1 MNAGASRARYI
12 QPESPPCHGFQY
24 DTLGTGT
31 RATVI
36 HPPTAW
42 SASGSA
48 IAKPASFTAS
58 CTMFTHAEV
67 SSPPAVKYTIT
78 TPPPTRQPAYFGRP
92 VTTLRI
98 VEIAMSWTAGTA
110 SDPIQS
116 RSDVIARTLRP

>member
-1 MNAGASRARYI
+1 MNAGPSSARYI
-12 QPESPPCHGFQY
+12 QPDSPPCHGFQY
-24 DTLGTGT
+24 DGSSACTA
-31 RATVI
+31 ATAL
-36 HPPTAW
+36 HPPIAC

-58 CTMFTHAEV
+58 CAMFTHAEV

-110 SDPIQS
+110 SDPIQI

>member
-1 MNAGASRARYI
+1 MNAGPSRARYI

-24 DTLGTGT
+24 DPLSACTSATLL
-31 RATVI
+31 
-36 HPPTAW
+36 HPPIAW
-42 SASGSA
+42 TASGSA

-58 CTMFTHAEV
+58 WTMFTHADV
-67 SSPPAVKYTIT
+67 SSPPAVKYAIT

-98 VEIAMSWTAGTA
+98 VEIAMSWPAGIA
-110 SDPIQS
+110 SEPIQS